1 MIVRPGRSIRARLA
15 LFASAAMTLL
25 CVAAAA
31 LLLWATRS
39 TIVDIRTRE
48 VISTA
53 LRVVYLIKDHNLPRV
68 TSIDLDGLQVV
79 DASGQVVSSTPN
91 LAGSPRLIRTV
102 PEGDEATRIGTV
114 CDRPEFAGDCQIVVS
129 FRVYEPEGDWVVYAF
144 GPLPPWYV
152 SPAAIMFLLLF
163 TVVLVALT
171 WFGVSRVVARTL
183 DPVQVITERLA
194 AITGGDGSLR
204 LPVPDSADEIRRL
217 AETANQTLER
227 LESALE
233 QQRRFASD
241 ASHDLRSPI
250 TAMRTELEM
259 AMLAPEET
267 DWRETGTKLLAGL
280 DRLQNIVTDLLM
292 LARLDAGEP
301 GTLEPVGLGELV
313 AGETATPRSKQVV
326 TSLEPGVVVTG
337 DRHRLARLLTNLLD
351 NAERHAERTITVT
364 VRAQGPQAV
373 LEVLDDGAGIA
384 PEHRERVFQRFMRLD
399 AARNRD
405 AGGTGLGL
413 PIAREIAGTH
423 HGTLRI
429 EDSETGARFVLRLP
443 RVGG

>member
-15 LFASAAMTLL
+15 LLASVAMTLL

-31 LLLWATRS
+31 LLLWATRT

-48 VISTA
+48 VVSTA
-53 LRVVYLIKDHNLPRV
+53 LRVVYLIKDHDLPRV

-102 PEGDEATRIGTV
+102 PEDDKATRIGTM

-129 FRVYEPEGDWVVYAF
+129 FRAYEPDGDWIVYAF

-152 SPAAIMFLLLF
+152 SPAAITFLTLF

-171 WFGVSRVVARTL
+171 WFGVSRVVAGTL
-183 DPVQVITERLA
+183 APVQAITERLA
-194 AITGGDGSLR
+194 EITGGDGSLR
-204 LPVPDSADEIRRL
+204 LPVPDRADEIRGL

-267 DWRETGTKLLAGL
+267 DWRETGAKLLAGL
-280 DRLQNIVTDLLM
+280 DRLQNIVTDLLT

-301 GTLEPVGLGELV
+301 GTLEPVDLGELV
-313 AGETATPRSKQVV
+313 ACESATPRSKQVV

-351 NAERHAERTITVT
+351 NAERHAESTIP
-364 VRAQGPQAV
+364 RN
-373 LEVLDDGAGIA
+373 
-384 PEHRERVFQRFMRLD
+384 
-399 AARNRD
+399 AADR
-405 AGGTGLGL
+405 GLGDGCPFRPSPAQSQRL
-413 PIAREIAGTH
+413 RRFSDPTERCSVPPTTMITMNGTVCTYR
-423 HGTLRI
+423 G
-429 EDSETGARFVLRLP
+429 SM
-443 RVGG
+443 